1 MKLKKS
7 ILGGGIAQDLLKDLD
22 GKPLH
27 HVARFNSNGADLSF
41 ALRRSYRTGSSK
53 WTGTTLLVKHEA
65 TGGMFLTAHGYAGY
79 SWAQTYS
86 KTYRLAPAQ
95 VARAEHYLCMAITR
109 MCRDWATERQRLEV
123 VNRLDKAAAPHIKN
137 PCFLEWVEQREK
149 SVGES
154 DYGKLTVAQAE
165 DWIRAI
171 EEWVA
176 NNPFTSVWS
185 QASK

>member
-95 VARAEHYLCMAITR
+95 VARARGVKKHFSPEEIAKRT
-109 MCRDWATERQRLEV
+109 ARLLA
-123 VNRLDKAAAPHIKN
+123 NRHTPSRRRPA
-137 PCFLEWVEQREK
+137 V
-149 SVGES
+149 
-154 DYGKLTVAQAE
+154 
-165 DWIRAI
+165 
-171 EEWVA
+171 
-176 NNPFTSVWS
+176 
-185 QASK
+185 